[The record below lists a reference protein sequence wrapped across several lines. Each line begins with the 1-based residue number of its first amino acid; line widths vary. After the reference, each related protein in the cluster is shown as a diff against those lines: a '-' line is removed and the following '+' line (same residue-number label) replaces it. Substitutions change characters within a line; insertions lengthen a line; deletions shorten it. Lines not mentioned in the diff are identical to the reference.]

1 MHYNERNAVKVE
13 WVSEWVRGKCRR
25 GTKNKRKK
33 KWLWEKKKLKK
44 EFSVEKWDLR
54 NVVRI
59 NHKIMSDANYR
70 RDNFSLEYEMM
81 WRKMSSF

>member
-1 MHYNERNAVKVE
+1 MNE
-13 WVSEWVRGKCRR
+13 WVSEWEENVEEVLKI
-25 GTKNKRKK
+25 KEK